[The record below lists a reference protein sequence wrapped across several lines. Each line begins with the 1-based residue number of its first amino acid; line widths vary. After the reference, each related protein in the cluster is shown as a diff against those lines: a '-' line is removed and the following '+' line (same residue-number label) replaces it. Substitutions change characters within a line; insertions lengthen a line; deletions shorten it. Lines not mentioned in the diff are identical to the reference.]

1 MRAGAAAAEAV
12 GQREQQVLDG
22 DELVAEVARL
32 LAGAVERLAERERGL
47 LRGRR
52 AARRRQLGERVLGVR
67 AHGLAVG
74 AGAAQQHRRGG
85 VGLGGQREQQV
96 LGRDLGVA
104 VDTGELGRSRERLP
118 CPDRELIVRCHVQ
131 SPC

>member
-1 MRAGAAAAEAV
+1 MVVAPLAV
-12 GQREQQVLDG
+12 GSLEIADS
-22 DELVAEVARL
+22 AC
-32 LAGAVERLAERERGL
+32 ERTAS
-47 LRGRR
+47 
-52 AARRRQLGERVLGVR
+52 
-67 AHGLAVG
+67 AVG
-74 AGAAQQHRRGG
+74 AGAAQQHRRGR

-131 SPC
+131 NLV

>member
-1 MRAGAAAAEAV
+1 M
-12 GQREQQVLDG
+12 LDG
-22 DELVAEVARL
+22 DELVAQVARL

-52 AARRRQLGERVLGVR
+52 AARRGQLGERALGVR
-67 AHGLAVG
+67 AHRLAIG
-74 AGAAQQHRRGG
+74 AGAAQQHRRGR

-104 VDTGELGRSRERLP
+104 VDTGELGRGRERLP
-118 CPDRELIVRCHVQ
+118 CPDRELIVRCHVRN
-131 SPC
+131 PLWVK